1 MIIFGRSI
9 LRFLASDFWLPVFG
23 FRQSRINK
31 VITCKG
37 EPIDIISLKTGMQ
50 ARSNQLRSQGKIIA
64 FVPTMGYLHE
74 GHLSLMRLARSL
86 ADTVV
91 VSIFVN
97 PTQFG
102 PGEDLGAYPRDFDR
116 DQSLC
121 RKAGVDILFYPT
133 APEMYGPRFQTF
145 IALEQLPHHL
155 CGISRP
161 VHFRGV
167 ATIVTKL
174 FNIVKP
180 HTAIFGQ
187 KDYQQVRIIRQ
198 LVQDLDMDIQI
209 TSGPTVREP
218 DGLAMS
224 SRNAYLSASLRPS
237 ALTLYQA
244 LCQTRDQ
251 IEKGLTDAK
260 ALIRSAVSLIQSFPE
275 TAIDYIVI
283 CDPDTLEDMQT
294 IDRPAVMALAVKVG
308 KTRLIDNMMLS
319 PQGQPFIHSPTAIE
333 REPH

>member
-1 MIIFGRSI
+1 LIHEAGPIIRQQIFRHSCQLTAASFAEGR
-9 LRFLASDFWLPVFG
+9 
-23 FRQSRINK
+23 
-31 VITCKG
+31 
-37 EPIDIISLKTGMQ
+37 PIDIIALKTEMQ
-50 ARSNQLRSQGKIIA
+50 ARSNHLRNQEETIA

-74 GHLSLMRLARSL
+74 GHLSLMRLARSMS
-86 ADTVV
+86 DTVV

-121 RKAGVDILFYPT
+121 RKEGVDILFYPT
-133 APEMYGPRFQTF
+133 AAEMYGPRFQTF
-145 IALEQLPHHL
+145 IALERLPLHL

-161 VHFRGV
+161 AHFRGV

-187 KDYQQVRIIRQ
+187 KDYQQVRVIRQ
-198 LVQDLDMDIQI
+198 LVRDLDMDIQI
-209 TSGPTVREP
+209 TSGPTVRES

-224 SRNAYLSASLRPS
+224 SRNAYLTASQRPS

-244 LCQTRDQ
+244 LCQTRSHL
-251 IEKGLTDAK
+251 ENGLTDAK
-260 ALIRSAVSLIQSFPE
+260 ALIQSAVSLILSFPD
-275 TAIDYIVI
+275 TAIDYIAI
-283 CDPDTLEDMQT
+283 CDPDTLEDIKT

-308 KTRLIDNMMLS
+308 NTRLIDNMLLS
-319 PQGQPFIHSPTAIE
+319 PQ
-333 REPH
+333 

>member
-1 MIIFGRSI
+1 MG
-9 LRFLASDFWLPVFG
+9 V
-23 FRQSRINK
+23 
-31 VITCKG
+31 
-37 EPIDIISLKTGMQ
+37 PIDIIPLKTEMQ
-50 ARSNQLRSQGKIIA
+50 ARSNHLKNQGKTIA
-64 FVPTMGYLHE
+64 CVPTMGYLHE
-74 GHLSLMRLARSL
+74 GHLSLMRMARSM
-86 ADTVV
+86 ADTLV

-102 PGEDLGAYPRDFDR
+102 PGEDLGAYPRDFER

-121 RKAGVDILFYPT
+121 RKVGADILFYPSAT
-133 APEMYGPRFQTF
+133 EMYGSRFQTF
-145 IALEQLPHHL
+145 ISLEQLPFHL

-174 FNIVKP
+174 FNIIKP
-180 HTAIFGQ
+180 HTALFGQ

-198 LVQDLDMDIQI
+198 LVQDLDLDIQI
-209 TSGPTVREP
+209 ISGPTVRES

-224 SRNAYLSASLRPS
+224 SRNAYLSTSQRLS

-244 LCQTRDQ
+244 LCQTRNHL
-251 IEKGLTDAK
+251 ENGLTDAK
-260 ALIRSAVSLIQSFPE
+260 TLIQSAASLILSFPE
-275 TAIDYIVI
+275 TTIDYIAI
-283 CDPDTLEDMQT
+283 CDPDTLEEIQT

-319 PQGQPFIHSPTAIE
+319 PQ
-333 REPH
+333 

>member
-1 MIIFGRSI
+1 
-9 LRFLASDFWLPVFG
+9 
-23 FRQSRINK
+23 
-31 VITCKG
+31 
-37 EPIDIISLKTGMQ
+37 MQ
-50 ARSNQLRSQGKIIA
+50 ARSNLLRNQGKTIA

-86 ADTVV
+86 ADMLV

-102 PGEDLGAYPRDFDR
+102 PGEDLGAYPRDFEH

-121 RKAGVDILFYPT
+121 RKEDVDILFYPT
-133 APEMYGPRFQTF
+133 VAEMYGPYFQTF
-145 IALEQLPHHL
+145 IALEQLPLHL
-155 CGISRP
+155 CGRSRP
-161 VHFRGV
+161 THFRGV

-174 FNIVKP
+174 FHIVKP
-180 HTAIFGQ
+180 HSAIFGQ

-198 LVQDLDMDIQI
+198 LVQDLDMDIQVAI
-209 TSGPTVREP
+209 GPTVRET

-224 SRNAYLSASLRPS
+224 SRNAYLSAPLRSS
-237 ALTLYQA
+237 ALALYQA
-244 LCQTRDQ
+244 LCHTRDNLRN
-251 IEKGLTDAK
+251 GLTDTHALVQSAAK
-260 ALIRSAVSLIQSFPE
+260 LILSFPE
-275 TAIDYIVI
+275 TAIDYIAI

-319 PQGQPFIHSPTAIE
+319 PQ
-333 REPH
+333 

>member
-1 MIIFGRSI
+1 MG
-9 LRFLASDFWLPVFG
+9 V
-23 FRQSRINK
+23 
-31 VITCKG
+31 
-37 EPIDIISLKTGMQ
+37 PIDIIPLKTEMQ
-50 ARSNQLRSQGKIIA
+50 ARSNHLRNQGKTIA
-64 FVPTMGYLHE
+64 CVPTMGYLHE
-74 GHLSLMRLARSL
+74 GHLSLMRLARSM
-86 ADTVV
+86 ADTLA

-102 PGEDLGAYPRDFDR
+102 PGEDLGAYPRDFER

-121 RKAGVDILFYPT
+121 RKEGADILFYPS
-133 APEMYGPRFQTF
+133 AAEMYGPRFQTF
-145 IALEQLPHHL
+145 ISLEQLPFHL

-174 FNIVKP
+174 FNIIKP
-180 HTAIFGQ
+180 HTALFGQ

-198 LVQDLDMDIQI
+198 LVQDLDLDIQI
-209 TSGPTVREP
+209 ISGPTVRES

-224 SRNAYLSASLRPS
+224 SRNAYLSTSQRPS

-244 LCQTRDQ
+244 LCQTRNHL
-251 IEKGLTDAK
+251 ENGLTDAK
-260 ALIRSAVSLIQSFPE
+260 TLIQSAASLILSFPE
-275 TAIDYIVI
+275 TTIDYIAI
-283 CDPDTLEDMQT
+283 CDPDTLEDIQT

-319 PQGQPFIHSPTAIE
+319 PQ
-333 REPH
+333 

>member
-1 MIIFGRSI
+1 MIYEANLII
-9 LRFLASDFWLPVFG
+9 WPKDLLAFTKLTKLSVSSVARG
-23 FRQSRINK
+23 
-31 VITCKG
+31 V
-37 EPIDIISLKTGMQ
+37 PIDIIPLKTEMQ
-50 ARSNQLRSQGKIIA
+50 ARSNQLRNQGKSIA

-74 GHLSLMRLARSL
+74 GHLSLMRLGKSM
-86 ADTVV
+86 ADTLV

-102 PGEDLGAYPRDFDR
+102 PGEDLGAYPRDFES

-121 RKAGVDILFYPT
+121 RKEGVDILFYPT
-133 APEMYGPRFQTF
+133 TAEMYGPRFQTF
-145 IALEQLPHHL
+145 IALEQLPLHL

-180 HTAIFGQ
+180 HTAIFGL

-198 LVQDLDMDIQI
+198 VVQDLDLDIQI
-209 TSGPTVREP
+209 TSGPTVRES

-224 SRNAYLSASLRPS
+224 SRNAYLDTSQRPS

-244 LCQTRDQ
+244 LCQTRNHL
-251 IEKGLTDAK
+251 EKGLTDAK
-260 ALIRSAVSLIQSFPE
+260 VLIRSAVNLIRSFPD
-275 TAIDYIVI
+275 TAIDYIAI

-294 IDRPAVMALAVKVG
+294 IDRPAIMALAVKVG

-319 PQGQPFIHSPTAIE
+319 PH
-333 REPH
+333 

>member
-1 MIIFGRSI
+1 M
-9 LRFLASDFWLPVFG
+9 
-23 FRQSRINK
+23 
-31 VITCKG
+31 CKG
-37 EPIDIISLKTGMQ
+37 APIDIIPLKTEMQ
-50 ARSNQLRSQGKIIA
+50 ARSNHLRSQGKTIA

-74 GHLSLMRLARSL
+74 GHLSLMRLARSM
-86 ADTVV
+86 ADSLV

-102 PGEDLGAYPRDFDR
+102 PGEDLGAYPRDFEH

-121 RKAGVDILFYPT
+121 RKEGVDILFYPSV
-133 APEMYGPRFQTF
+133 AEMYGSRFQTF
-145 IALEQLPHHL
+145 IVLEQLPRHL

-161 VHFRGV
+161 AHFRGV

-187 KDYQQVRIIRQ
+187 KDYQQVRVIRQ
-198 LVQDLDMDIQI
+198 LVQDLDMDIQVN
-209 TSGPTVREP
+209 SGPIVRES

-224 SRNAYLSASLRPS
+224 SRNAYLSASQRPS

-244 LCQTRDQ
+244 LVQTRSQ
-251 IEKGLTDAK
+251 LEKGITDAK
-260 ALIRSAVSLIQSFPE
+260 ALIQSAAGLILSFQD
-275 TAIDYIVI
+275 TAIDYIAI
-283 CDPDTLEDMQT
+283 CDPDTLEDIQT

-319 PQGQPFIHSPTAIE
+319 PQ
-333 REPH
+333 

>member
-1 MIIFGRSI
+1 
-9 LRFLASDFWLPVFG
+9 
-23 FRQSRINK
+23 
-31 VITCKG
+31 
-37 EPIDIISLKTGMQ
+37 MQ
-50 ARSNQLRSQGKIIA
+50 ARSNHLRNQGKSIA

-74 GHLSLMRLARSL
+74 GHLSLMRLGKSM
-86 ADTVV
+86 ADTLV

-102 PGEDLGAYPRDFDR
+102 PGEDLGAYPRDFES

-121 RKAGVDILFYPT
+121 RKENVDILFYPSAT
-133 APEMYGPRFQTF
+133 EMYGPRFQTF
-145 IALEQLPHHL
+145 IALEQLPLHL

-187 KDYQQVRIIRQ
+187 KDYQQVRVIRQ
-198 LVQDLDMDIQI
+198 LVQDLDLDIQI
-209 TSGPTVREP
+209 TGGPTVRES

-224 SRNAYLSASLRPS
+224 SRNAYLDASQRPA
-237 ALTLYQA
+237 ALSLYQA
-244 LCQTRDQ
+244 LCQTRNHL
-251 IEKGLTDAK
+251 EKGLTDAK
-260 ALIRSAVSLIQSFPE
+260 ALIRSAAGLILSFPE
-275 TAIDYIVI
+275 TAVDYIAI
-283 CDPDTLEDMQT
+283 CDPDTLEDMQV

-319 PQGQPFIHSPTAIE
+319 PH
-333 REPH
+333 

>member
-1 MIIFGRSI
+1 MTKSSVARG
-9 LRFLASDFWLPVFG
+9 V
-23 FRQSRINK
+23 
-31 VITCKG
+31 
-37 EPIDIISLKTGMQ
+37 PIDIIPLKTEMQ
-50 ARSNQLRSQGKIIA
+50 ARSNQLRNQGKSIA

-74 GHLSLMRLARSL
+74 GHLSLMRLGKSM
-86 ADTVV
+86 ADTLV

-102 PGEDLGAYPRDFDR
+102 PGEDLGAYPRDFES

-121 RKAGVDILFYPT
+121 RKEGVDILFYPT
-133 APEMYGPRFQTF
+133 AAEMYGPRFQTF
-145 IALEQLPHHL
+145 ITLEQLQLHL

-180 HTAIFGQ
+180 HTAIFGL

-198 LVQDLDMDIQI
+198 VVQDLDLDIQI
-209 TSGPTVREP
+209 TSGPTARES

-224 SRNAYLSASLRPS
+224 SRNAYLDTSQRPA

-244 LCQTRDQ
+244 LCQTRNHL
-251 IEKGLTDAK
+251 EKGLTDAK
-260 ALIRSAVSLIQSFPE
+260 VLIRSAVNLILSFPD
-275 TAIDYIVI
+275 TAIDYIAI

-294 IDRPAVMALAVKVG
+294 IDRPAIMALAVKVG
-308 KTRLIDNMMLS
+308 KTRLIDNMILS
-319 PQGQPFIHSPTAIE
+319 PQ
-333 REPH
+333 R